1 LSFVLRIEGRL
12 VAALVAIGGVSVAV
26 ADVGLGSRSA
36 GMGGVGLALPGDPVA
51 CGRLNPAAYG
61 LAPTRFRF
69 GAPQLG
75 LREQNLTFRE
85 AKDLLD
91 RASSGGVSA
100 DTAKK
105 LLQTFAGGD
114 RGLGFIGAGGF
125 GFGGFEVS
133 TDLQAGGLSRPNAT
147 LQLWDHYERNVL
159 GRDLGDPNQ
168 LALALVDLNSTNVNV
183 QGQTVNFRDNAAG
196 DVYGYGFYSINLAYG
211 AAIPTGGGHP
221 VAVGVRG
228 RIVRGYYTHRAAT
241 GGQIATAA
249 EIPLSPEMGGVDVRD
264 KSGFGLD
271 LGVLAQVGPSS
282 HVGLVVENLL
292 RPRVGMPTISPWG
305 PQGQPG
311 VPGTV
316 NPFHTTV
323 SVGFG
328 QTVKPQTG
336 TGEFVY
342 GVDWYDLGNASGG
355 GEARFGAEY
364 RWGVFAVRAGYGTR
378 LKGSVG
384 FSLLGVDVNFSK
396 EMPATMV
403 AAFRF

>member
-1 LSFVLRIEGRL
+1 MLTLTFNQGKLAG
-12 VAALVAIGGVSVAV
+12 ALVAVCVVAAAS
-26 ADVGLGSRSA
+26 ADVGIGSRSA
-36 GMGGVGLALPGDPVA
+36 GMGGAGLALPGDPVA

-61 LAPTRFRF
+61 LAPNRFRF
-69 GAPQLG
+69 GAPQVG
-75 LREQNLTFRE
+75 LREQNLTFSE
-85 AKDLLD
+85 ARDLLD

-125 GFGGFEVS
+125 GFGGFDVS
-133 TDLQAGGLSRPNAT
+133 TDLQAAGLSSPNAT

-168 LALALVDLNSTNVNV
+168 LAAALVDLNSTNVNV
-183 QGQTVNFRDNAAG
+183 QGQSVNFRDNAAG

-211 AAIPTGGGHP
+211 AAIPTGTGMP

-228 RIVRGYYTHRAAT
+228 RIVRGYYTHRSGT
-241 GGQIATAA
+241 GGQIATAS
-249 EIPLSPEMGGVDVRD
+249 EIPLSPEMGGTDVRD
-264 KSGFGLD
+264 QSGFGID

-282 HVGLVVENLL
+282 HVGLVVENLV
-292 RPRVGMPTISPWG
+292 RPRVGMPTISPFG
-305 PQGQPG
+305 PQGQAG
-311 VPGTV
+311 ATGTV

-328 QTVKPQTG
+328 QTVASKAG
-336 TGEFVY
+336 TGEFAY
-342 GVDWYDLGNASGG
+342 GVDWYDLGNASGA
-355 GEARFGAEY
+355 GEARFGGEY
-364 RWGVFAVRAGYGTR
+364 RWGMFAVRAGYGTR

-384 FSLLGVDVNFSK
+384 FSVLGIDVNFSK
-396 EMPATMV
+396 EMPATVV